1 MRPLFPSIL
10 TVFICFLLANNL
22 KAQEKAYGL
31 FNTYDEFQTY
41 VTKYSKSTVVI
52 NFWATYCGP
61 CVKEIPYFETLQK
74 KYADQ
79 NVKVILVN
87 LDFRHQLKERL
98 VPFLE
103 KHSLSTE
110 VVVLADQ
117 DADTWIPKVS
127 SSWDGGLPFT
137 TLLKKGAQTNHPQE
151 FQNFEDLE
159 KFVLPFVDPLPK
171 SSLTAKE
178 RP

>member
-10 TVFICFLLANNL
+10 TVFICFLAGNL
-22 KAQEKAYGL
+22 KAQEKAYTL
-31 FNTYDEFQTY
+31 YNTYDEFQSY
-41 VTKYSKSTVVI
+41 VNTHSKSTVVI

-61 CVKEIPYFETLQK
+61 CVKEIPYFEALQK

-79 NVKVILVN
+79 NVKVILVD
-87 LDFRHQLKERL
+87 LDFRHQLKDRL
-98 VPFLE
+98 IPFLE
-103 KHSLSTE
+103 KHHLSTQ

-137 TLLKKGAQTNHPQE
+137 TLLKKDTQTNHPQE
-151 FQNFEDLE
+151 FQSFEDLE
-159 KFVLPFVDPLPK
+159 RFVLPFVDPQPK
-171 SSLTAKE
+171 GSMTAKD